1 HQDFLAA
8 WSKAVQ
14 ERAAARPR
22 ADDDDVVVFGHT
34 RVGRGRQRHL
44 TALEERCSHSV
55 RRMYLFTV
63 AQIFNLPYRRFV
75 IGRTLLAA
83 GRWQVKNL
91 RYSRLQL
98 WATGAPSTLTH
109 TWTGTASAKGSARG
123 EPARPQRQLCNG
135 RQSSAVLG

>member
-1 HQDFLAA
+1 MTDMYDGPSGA
-8 WSKAVQ
+8 S
-14 ERAAARPR
+14 RPMDR
-22 ADDDDVVVFGHT
+22 HVF
-34 RVGRGRQRHL
+34 R
-44 TALEERCSHSV
+44 
-55 RRMYLFTV
+55 V

-75 IGRTLLAA
+75 IGRTLLAG

-109 TWTGTASAKGSARG
+109 TWTGTASAKGCACG

-135 RQSSAVLG
+135 RQSSAVLGGHSRERD